1 MAEIVTSFSR
11 EGYEQYGKRFLESAG
26 NLPYRVTV
34 YSEDDLPIPH
44 KKLDDPAH
52 LAFLERC
59 EPDPPDYRFQ
69 ARRFSYKTFA
79 VLAAKGR
86 GRLIWLDA
94 DVKVFAKVPKDFLD
108 GLLPKGM
115 YTAYLGRERMHSE
128 CGFVIY
134 DRDHQAHEKF
144 MSEWRRL
151 YETGQLFLLKEWH
164 DSFVY
169 DHLRTTL
176 KVPAV
181 NISGPGK
188 KSHHPFINSPL
199 GKYMDH
205 YKGNRKK
212 LGRSSRGDLAWK
224 RPEGYWNAL

>member
-1 MAEIVTSFSR
+1 M
-11 EGYEQYGKRFLESAG
+11 
-26 NLPYRVTV
+26 
-34 YSEDDLPIPH
+34 PH
-44 KKLDDPAH
+44 VKLDDPVH
-52 LAFLERC
+52 LEFLSRC
-59 EPDPPDYRFQ
+59 PADPADYRFQ

-94 DVKVFAKVPKDFLD
+94 DVNVFAKVPKEFLD
-108 GLLPKGM
+108 GLLPRGM
-115 YTAYLGRERMHSE
+115 YTAYLGREGMHSE
-128 CGFVIY
+128 CGFVMY
-134 DRDHQAHEKF
+134 DRDHPAHEKF
-144 MSEWRRL
+144 MAEWRKL

-188 KSHHPFINSPL
+188 TAHHPFINSPL

-205 YKGNRKK
+205 YKGNRKER
-212 LGRSSRGDLAWK
+212 GRSSRGDLVWR
-224 RPEGYWNAL
+224 RPEAYWQ